1 LIIKDDVILH
11 GDWGSRKIHNN
22 GAPMI
27 GKRMPVRPRCIAAAS
42 ERPLNPHLGAVSLSQ
57 AYGIMFLDMATDLTS
72 GSLVTRN
79 PTTQP
84 SVSTCIKTHE
94 YTALPSKKPPT
105 HRVVLLAC
113 VVLIDLAIYIRSV
126 LNTSKPSWCVCLT
139 GLSPGAH
146 TL

>member
-1 LIIKDDVILH
+1 MIIKDDVIPHSLENPSPRH
-11 GDWGSRKIHNN
+11 SNDAS
-22 GAPMI
+22 MI
-27 GKRMPVRPRCIAAAS
+27 GKRMPVRPRCIEATT
-42 ERPLNPHLGAVSLSQ
+42 ERPLKPHLGAVSLSQ

-94 YTALPSKKPPT
+94 YTVLPSKKPPT